1 MNVGAGKMVMDVHS
15 DSSSTITSIASSVL
29 TNGSGPLEKTVLS
42 GSEMGG
48 GSGGGGGGGGGS
60 GGADFD
66 TYGEWLQTLT
76 LVVKT
81 FLMGLIIAASIFGNL
96 LVIISVFRFRKLRI
110 ITNYFVV
117 SLALADILVA
127 LVAMCFNASVIIFG
141 RWMFGYVMCDLWN
154 SFDVYFSTVSI
165 LHLCCISVDRYYAI
179 SQPLM
184 YPIKITRK
192 KVAVMLTNIWIW
204 PAVISYVPILLGWSV
219 LLPRFPFYPIQILS
233 HQSK

>member
-1 MNVGAGKMVMDVHS
+1 MKDPGKMTMDVQTES
-15 DSSSTITSIASSVL
+15 PPTITSTVMSVMV
-29 TNGSGPLEKTVLS
+29 NGSEPLEETVV
-42 GSEMGG
+42 
-48 GSGGGGGGGGGS
+48 GSGG
-60 GGADFD
+60 D
-66 TYGEWLQTLT
+66 YGDPLQTLT
-76 LVVKT
+76 LAVKT

-117 SLALADILVA
+117 SLAMADILVA

-141 RWMFGYVMCDLWN
+141 RWLFGYIMCDIWN

-192 KVAVMLTNIWIW
+192 KVAVMLTNVWIW
-204 PAVISYVPILLGWSV
+204 PGLISYVPILLGWSV
-219 LLPRFPFYPIQILS
+219 AIQFNSFHLTCF
-233 HQSK
+233 

>member
-1 MNVGAGKMVMDVHS
+1 MTVDGVKMAVVTS
-15 DSSSTITSIASSVL
+15 ITSMVTTVMA
-29 TNGSGPLEKTVLS
+29 NGSEPLEEPV
-42 GSEMGG
+42 GDIWGG
-48 GSGGGGGGGGGS
+48 EYSQV
-60 GGADFD
+60 
-66 TYGEWLQTLT
+66 LQTLT
-76 LVVKT
+76 LAVKT

-117 SLALADILVA
+117 SLAMADILVA

-141 RWMFGYVMCDLWN
+141 RWLFGYIMCDMWN

-192 KVAVMLTNIWIW
+192 KVAVMLINVWIW
-204 PAVISYVPILLGWSV
+204 PGLISYVPILLGWSATIST
-219 LLPRFPFYPIQILS
+219 FFFNQNN
-233 HQSK
+233 HMN